1 VIEVKRLEAWE
12 SVKIVGVHQAAN
24 GEMSAQMEVIS
35 EKIDDMGTKIQDNW
49 VPRRLAWQGLR
60 TMMWPSLAYPLPA
73 CNYPLPA
80 CNFADSEADRLTVDL
95 YKLILPTMGM
105 TKSFPRVY

>member
-1 VIEVKRLEAWE
+1 
-12 SVKIVGVHQAAN
+12 
-24 GEMSAQMEVIS
+24 MEVIS
-35 EKIDDMGTKIQDNW
+35 KKIDDMGTKIRDNW

-60 TMMWPSLAYPLPA
+60 TMMWPSLA
-73 CNYPLPA
+73 YPLPA

-105 TKSFPRVY
+105 TKSFPRVYQHAPKHYQGVALPEF

>member
-1 VIEVKRLEAWE
+1 MGISQDHWSAL
-12 SVKIVGVHQAAN
+12 
-24 GEMSAQMEVIS
+24 SAQMEVIS
-35 EKIDDMGTKIQDNW
+35 KKIDDMGTKIRDNW

-60 TMMWPSLAYPLPA
+60 TMMWPSLA
-73 CNYPLPA
+73 YPLPA

-105 TKSFPRVY
+105 TKSFPRVYRHAPKHYQGVALPEF